1 MVLVVVGHKFHYEM
15 ENLCRIFFPGENI
28 KVIYEDLENTENEI
42 IIKTKM
48 CEVDKDCLKI
58 SVGIFNGEISNK
70 LNYTVSKNQD
80 NIDIELKMAVLLF
93 ELLSSFTN
101 YTPKWGVLTGVR
113 PSKLMTKLV
122 STMGEENAKEYFENS
137 LLVNPQKTNLA
148 LQVAKKEQL
157 IIEKSNPN
165 SFSLYVSIPF
175 CPTRCSYCSFVSHSI
190 NSSSAKKLLPQ
201 YLDLLCDEIKLTAKI
216 ANEIGLNL
224 ETIYI
229 GGGTP
234 SILDENQ
241 IKRILKEICD
251 NFNIKSLKEFTFEAG
266 RPDTIDEEKLQAI
279 KQFPVSRISINP
291 QSFNDDVLKE
301 IGRNHLADQT
311 IFAYYLAKSLD
322 FNDINMD
329 IIAGL
334 PKDDIQSFKNTLE
347 TLLELSPSSITV
359 HTLAIKKSSKIAVDE
374 FATKQS
380 EITCEMVELAE
391 EMLSKNKYTPY
402 YMYRQS
408 KSLGNLENV
417 GWCKEGFEGYYNIFM
432 MEECHT
438 VLAVGAGAVTKLK
451 EPHGNY
457 IERIFNYK
465 YPYEYI
471 NQFETIIDRKN
482 KIYNFYELY
491 KIGG

>member
-1 MVLVVVGHKFHYEM
+1 
-15 ENLCRIFFPGENI
+15 
-28 KVIYEDLENTENEI
+28 
-42 IIKTKM
+42 
-48 CEVDKDCLKI
+48 
-58 SVGIFNGEISNK
+58 
-70 LNYTVSKNQD
+70 
-80 NIDIELKMAVLLF
+80 
-93 ELLSSFTN
+93 
-101 YTPKWGVLTGVR
+101 
-113 PSKLMTKLV
+113 
-122 STMGEENAKEYFENS
+122 
-137 LLVNPQKTNLA
+137 
-148 LQVAKKEQL
+148 
-157 IIEKSNPN
+157 
-165 SFSLYVSIPF
+165 
-175 CPTRCSYCSFVSHSI
+175 
-190 NSSSAKKLLPQ
+190 
-201 YLDLLCDEIKLTAKI
+201 
-216 ANEIGLNL
+216 
-224 ETIYI
+224 
-229 GGGTP
+229 
-234 SILDENQ
+234 
-241 IKRILKEICD
+241 
-251 NFNIKSLKEFTFEAG
+251 
-266 RPDTIDEEKLQAI
+266 
-279 KQFPVSRISINP
+279 
-291 QSFNDDVLKE
+291 
-301 IGRNHLADQT
+301 
-311 IFAYYLAKSLD
+311 
-322 FNDINMD
+322 MD

>member
-15 ENLCRIFFPGENI
+15 EKLCRIFFPGENI

-148 LQVAKKEQL
+148 LQVAKKEQV

-251 NFNIKSLKEFTFEAG
+251 NFNIKK
-266 RPDTIDEEKLQAI
+266 
-279 KQFPVSRISINP
+279 
-291 QSFNDDVLKE
+291 
-301 IGRNHLADQT
+301 
-311 IFAYYLAKSLD
+311 
-322 FNDINMD
+322 
-329 IIAGL
+329 
-334 PKDDIQSFKNTLE
+334 FKR
-347 TLLELSPSSITV
+347 V
-359 HTLAIKKSSKIAVDE
+359 HI
-374 FATKQS
+374 
-380 EITCEMVELAE
+380 
-391 EMLSKNKYTPY
+391 
-402 YMYRQS
+402 
-408 KSLGNLENV
+408 
-417 GWCKEGFEGYYNIFM
+417 
-432 MEECHT
+432 
-438 VLAVGAGAVTKLK
+438 
-451 EPHGNY
+451 
-457 IERIFNYK
+457 
-465 YPYEYI
+465 
-471 NQFETIIDRKN
+471 
-482 KIYNFYELY
+482 
-491 KIGG
+491 